1 MSAGDGHGSG
11 LITCPSQRCGAANP
25 PDAQFCRVCG
35 ATLEKETVPIDLAPP
50 PGRPGFGPAFW
61 VLNSVEMFE
70 RLAYFGVR
78 VVVPIYIM
86 QKDEPGGLHLSAA
99 DKGNIY
105 AWWFIFQSVLPMF
118 TGGFADR
125 YGFKRTMAFSIVMN
139 MIGYILMAFMRD
151 YWSFFAAVMV
161 LATGTAFFKPSIQG
175 SLAQNLTRLNSSL
188 GWGIFYWVVNIG
200 GLIGPFVSALI
211 FPAIADQRGYFHWKL
226 LFLASAGFTACNLL
240 LLLAFKDV
248 PSGADKRRGPLEV
261 LWMTLE
267 NIWPYWMRGGVF
279 EPARGIPGLVL
290 FSAGVFLS
298 LYWPPFMPQLLR
310 TGLPPALVAVGLILV
325 AWLRGGEFRWQLRL
339 PAWLVIMAG
348 FWLMMYQLWDLH
360 PTFIVDWVD
369 SSAMAA
375 SIAWLP
381 DGAYNTLVDQ
391 TDRGAQV
398 KQQMLLNI
406 NAAFIVLFIV
416 LVSWLVSR
424 MRTLSAMLIGMSI
437 ATVGILVAGLTANG
451 WVLAL
456 GIVFFSIGEM
466 LTGPKKNEY
475 LGLIAPPGKKG
486 LYLGYVNIPV
496 GIGGYVGSKMHG
508 YLYGHF
514 GEKAVLAQKYI
525 AQHMPDAAAQ
535 PWDGR
540 LSSLSTAA
548 GVEPTQ
554 AFARLQALTGL
565 DAPAATRLLWETYD
579 PQYAVWIPF
588 AVIGVLSAISL
599 AIFGQMA
606 KRWKDMNA

>member
-1 MSAGDGHGSG
+1 MSAS
-11 LITCPSQRCGAANP
+11 
-25 PDAQFCRVCG
+25 
-35 ATLEKETVPIDLAPP
+35 ATASTSAEA
-50 PGRPGFGPAFW
+50 PGRGFGPAFW
-61 VLNSVEMFE
+61 VLNSIEMFE

-86 QKDEPGGLHLSAA
+86 QADEPGGLHLSAKQ
-99 DKGNIY
+99 KGDIY

-139 MIGYILMAFMRD
+139 MIGYILMAYMRD

-161 LATGTAFFKPSIQG
+161 LAFGTAFFKPSIQG
-175 SLAQNLTRLNSSL
+175 SLAQNLTKANSSL

-200 GLIGPFVSALI
+200 GLIGPFVSAII
-211 FPAIADQRGYFHWKL
+211 FPSVADQRGYVHWKT
-226 LFLASAGFTACNLL
+226 LFFASAGFTACNLL
-240 LLLAFKDV
+240 LLMFFKDV

-267 NIWPYWMRGGVF
+267 NIWPYWFRGGKFV
-279 EPARGIPGLVL
+279 PARAIPGIFLAIAGIVL
-290 FSAGVFLS
+290 SFV
-298 LYWPPFMPQLLR
+298 WPSQLPAAAQPWAP
-310 TGLPPALVAVGLILV
+310 TALVIVGLVLV
-325 AWLRGGEFRWQLRL
+325 AWLRDGEFTWQLRL
-339 PAWLVIMAG
+339 PAWLIIMAG

-369 SSAMAA
+369 SSSMAA
-375 SIAWLP
+375 SLGFLP
-381 DGAYNTLVDQ
+381 EGVLGTLVDQ
-391 TDRGAQV
+391 TDRGPQV

-406 NAAFIVLFIV
+406 NAAFIVLFV
-416 LVSWLVSR
+416 VVVSWMVSR
-424 MRTLSAMLIGMSI
+424 MRTLSSMLIGMSV

-456 GIVFFSIGEM
+456 GIIFFSIGEM

-496 GIGGYVGSKMHG
+496 GIGGYIGSKMHG

-525 AQHMPDAAAQ
+525 AEHLPEKAAAG
-535 PWDGR
+535 WDGAI
-540 LSSLSTAA
+540 STLEASA
-548 GVEPTQ
+548 GVPRTS
-554 AFARLQALTGL
+554 AFAKLCEYTQLE
-565 DAPAATRLLWETYD
+565 PSAATKLLWETYD
-579 PQYAVWIPF
+579 PQYVVWIPF
-588 AVIGVLSAISL
+588 AVIGVISAVGL

-606 KRWKDMNA
+606 KRWKDMDA